1 MIIYPDTVGSMDLQL
16 VTHGSAVW
24 GRNPRL
30 SDSSFILPC
39 INHWK
44 GQFDGLSRDPL
55 LAIEVPDGAP
65 LMIIQKR
72 RTFQH
77 REQQI
82 VTFAGYI

>member
-1 MIIYPDTVGSMDLQL
+1 MMVFIGKSSLFMALFQVRVIIYPDTVVSMNLQL

-24 GRNPRL
+24 GRNPRF
-30 SDSSFILPC
+30 SDSSFILPY

-65 LMIIQKR
+65 LI
-72 RTFQH
+72 
-77 REQQI
+77 
-82 VTFAGYI
+82 G